1 VVHTTVAKRENIR
14 RWVQQFRSPG
24 SERLLKTGILMP
36 RTAGEVEV
44 VRRVK
49 LRQFDC
55 RQARI
60 LGLSE
65 AVHF

>member
-1 VVHTTVAKRENIR
+1 VASLQTKI
-14 RWVQQFRSPG
+14 
-24 SERLLKTGILMP
+24 ILVP

-49 LRQFDC
+49 LRQFDP

-65 AVHF
+65 AAHF